1 MHSPPEPPVKRRR
14 GNPNMRVGAP
24 SVNPNGRPKTYP
36 ELRML
41 CQEKTIESV
50 DAIYDIVQDPAQPG
64 ATRVA
69 AWCALRDTGFDKP
82 AQRIAFKDFTEH
94 PVGDLPKNGAD
105 LDHFADIYKQ
115 MLEGA
120 IIDVIPSPSPSRP
133 RALSAPRDDD
143 RIKMSND
150 SLLGS
155 DESDDPGVAEVLRR
169 LEAEEAEEQAKQRAS
184 RSQPSERI
192 RRKR

>member
-1 MHSPPEPPVKRRR
+1 
-14 GNPNMRVGAP
+14 
-24 SVNPNGRPKTYP
+24 
-36 ELRML
+36 ML

-94 PVGDLPKNGAD
+94 PAGELPKDGAD

-133 RALSAPRDDD
+133 RALSAPRDD
-143 RIKMSND
+143 R
-150 SLLGS
+150 S
-155 DESDDPGVAEVLRR
+155 DASDDPGVAEVLRR
-169 LEAEEAEEQAKQRAS
+169 LEAEEAEAQAEPRAS
-184 RSQPSERI
+184 RPQASERI
-192 RRKR
+192 RRRR

>member
-50 DAIYDIVQDPAQPG
+50 DAIYEIVRDPAQPG

-94 PVGDLPKNGAD
+94 PAGDLPKNAAD

-120 IIDVIPSPSPSRP
+120 VIDVIPSPSPSRP
-133 RALSAPRDDD
+133 RALSAPRDD
-143 RIKMSND
+143 R
-150 SLLGS
+150 
-155 DESDDPGVAEVLRR
+155 SDDPSVAEVLRR

-184 RSQPSERI
+184 RPQPSERI